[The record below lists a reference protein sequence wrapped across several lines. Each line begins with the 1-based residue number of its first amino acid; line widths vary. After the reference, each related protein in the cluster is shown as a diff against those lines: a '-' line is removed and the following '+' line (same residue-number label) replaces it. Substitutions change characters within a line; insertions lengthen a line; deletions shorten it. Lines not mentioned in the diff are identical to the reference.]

1 MLVDGEIALCP
12 ECWRDTPFILG
23 SVCLKCG
30 APLMG
35 EAPGDEVA
43 ECDDCM
49 ITARPWQTGTTVM
62 IYAGT
67 ARRLVM
73 GLKHGDRHDLVAPF
87 ARWMTARLRRPPAA
101 NDLVV
106 PVPIHWRRM
115 IHRRFN
121 QSALLAHAIAKNT
134 GATCAPD
141 ALIRLR
147 NTAPQ
152 EGLTAQ
158 ERFKLQ
164 AGSISAKPRRLAALK
179 GASVLLVDDVMTSGA
194 TLASAAGALND
205 AGAAQVNTVTLA
217 RVVKGF

>member
-1 MLVDGEIALCP
+1 
-12 ECWRDTPFILG
+12 
-23 SVCLKCG
+23 
-30 APLMG
+30 
-35 EAPGDEVA
+35 
-43 ECDDCM
+43 
-49 ITARPWQTGTTVM
+49 
-62 IYAGT
+62 
-67 ARRLVM
+67 
-73 GLKHGDRHDLVAPF
+73 
-87 ARWMTARLRRPPAA
+87 
-101 NDLVV
+101 
-106 PVPIHWRRM
+106 M

-152 EGLTAQ
+152 EGLTVQ

-164 AGSISAKPRRLAALK
+164 AGAIAANPKRLAALK
-179 GASVLLVDDVMTSGA
+179 GASILLVDDVMTSGA